1 MLCASVSPCIKWG
14 CWCLKTDSEEHDE
27 EKHVFCFF
35 FLKSALKFL
44 DERYCQH
51 SKHYLRKT
59 PNCFTYVYR
68 LTSWKHNCSEKIHPS
83 CLTSSPH
90 TNDLQEYQWTLMP
103 SRRAGCTG
111 YRVFPFLSN
120 TCRQRKR
127 GRFCQGT
134 ISQQLWQKAAKSLDW
149 CAHDFICIL
158 ISVISLKARVV
169 SAKYPWSTE
178 GCQVELPRAAC
189 LVRTATAAQPVH
201 P

>member
-1 MLCASVSPCIKWG
+1 MLENWLLGTWWRETCFLVFFFSLKCFEVSRWKILPAFKALLKKDTKLFYICISLNI
-14 CWCLKTDSEEHDE
+14 LKTQLFW
-27 EKHVFCFF
+27 K
-35 FLKSALKFL
+35 KSTPPALL
-44 DERYCQH
+44 
-51 SKHYLRKT
+51 
-59 PNCFTYVYR
+59 P
-68 LTSWKHNCSEKIHPS
+68 
-83 CLTSSPH
+83 SPH
-90 TNDLQEYQWTLMP
+90 TKDLQEYQWTLMP

-149 CAHDFICIL
+149 CARDFICIL

-189 LVRTATAAQPVH
+189 LMRTATAAQPVH